1 MNRGVSTSKSRALSP
16 DATVLDGQGGGQ
28 LVSLSCRF
36 ERLLKRI
43 RFLASHCEQAPDP
56 LRQDLKQFLDL
67 AAIELE
73 EGYQALVR
81 YQGNVPQ
88 SVASSDSL
96 PHPNASIQPAENP
109 RVELASE
116 VAVNVPLVV
125 AEVQDCEQRIDSAL
139 DQIEMSFDAMAQLAE
154 IPEAADLTA
163 ILAKLESGGDA
174 VDSDEFDRP
183 VKTSPSNTRERL
195 LGFEVC
201 RMEGRP
207 NRTSSGIPAE
217 PMGLLNKPAIS
228 AFESNGQPELAQF
241 ATLEESNPL
250 VSTDAEPP
258 AEPPAEA
265 ELPHAIPAASPA
277 PVSFLFESQ
286 FAPEATA
293 EPEPVLETSA
303 PESNPGEEHRS
314 GSSSPKARASEQS
327 ENANPLDSIAPDNLQ
342 AILSLKEE
350 LIQVSAKFKK
360 S

>member
-1 MNRGVSTSKSRALSP
+1 
-16 DATVLDGQGGGQ
+16 
-28 LVSLSCRF
+28 
-36 ERLLKRI
+36 
-43 RFLASHCEQAPDP
+43 
-56 LRQDLKQFLDL
+56 
-67 AAIELE
+67 
-73 EGYQALVR
+73 
-81 YQGNVPQ
+81 
-88 SVASSDSL
+88 
-96 PHPNASIQPAENP
+96 
-109 RVELASE
+109 
-116 VAVNVPLVV
+116 
-125 AEVQDCEQRIDSAL
+125 
-139 DQIEMSFDAMAQLAE
+139 
-154 IPEAADLTA
+154 
-163 ILAKLESGGDA
+163 
-174 VDSDEFDRP
+174 
-183 VKTSPSNTRERL
+183 
-195 LGFEVC
+195 
-201 RMEGRP
+201 
-207 NRTSSGIPAE
+207 
-217 PMGLLNKPAIS
+217 MGLLNKPAIS

-250 VSTDAEPP
+250 VSTD